1 VIKPTVEV
9 AIGLIFHQGRIL
21 ITQRLADAHLPHLW
35 EFPGGKKMS
44 KESFEECLTRE
55 LLEELKIQVIIEKKK
70 FLTKH
75 EYPEKIV
82 HLIFFWCRYLNGNV
96 KAVGC
101 QQFKWVYPK
110 ELKNYS
116 FPAANQPALEK
127 IFCTYP
133 EV

>member
-1 VIKPTVEV
+1 MIKPTVEV

-55 LLEELKIQVIIEKKK
+55 LLEELKIQVVIEKKK
-70 FLTKH
+70 FLIKH

-116 FPAANQPALEK
+116 FPAVNQPALEK

>member
-1 VIKPTVEV
+1 MIKPTVEV

-55 LLEELKIQVIIEKKK
+55 LLEELKIQVVIEKKK
-70 FLTKH
+70 FLINH

-116 FPAANQPALEK
+116 FPAANQPILENLL
-127 IFCTYP
+127 CTYP
-133 EV
+133 PV

>member
-1 VIKPTVEV
+1 MIKPTVEV

-96 KAVGC
+96 KAVA
-101 QQFKWVYPK
+101 VSYTHLP
-110 ELKNYS
+110 L
-116 FPAANQPALEK
+116 PTILL
-127 IFCTYP
+127 
-133 EV
+133 V

>member
-1 VIKPTVEV
+1 
-9 AIGLIFHQGRIL
+9 
-21 ITQRLADAHLPHLW
+21 
-35 EFPGGKKMS
+35 MS

-55 LLEELKIQVIIEKKK
+55 LLEELKIQVVIEKKK
-70 FLTKH
+70 FLIKH

>member
-1 VIKPTVEV
+1 MIKPTVEV

-44 KESFEECLTRE
+44 KESFEECVTRE

-75 EYPEKIV
+75 EYPEKLV
-82 HLIFFWCRYLNGNV
+82 QLIFFWCRYLNGNV